1 MDMKEFYRKQ
11 MRKERLLLDMATIG
25 YQAKVK
31 ELGRELAESTEDNSE
46 DVIEQINDMKEVLT
60 DVVKDLGYYTD
71 NFMKEGKE
79 EKDERENV

>member
-11 MRKERLLLDMATIG
+11 MRKTRLLLDMATIG

-31 ELGRELAESTEDNSE
+31 ELGRDLAESTEDNSE
-46 DVIEQINDMKEVLT
+46 DIIEQIKVMKET
-60 DVVKDLGYYTD
+60 IADVVKDLGYYTE
-71 NFMKEGKE
+71 NYMKEGKE

>member
-46 DVIEQINDMKEVLT
+46 DVIEQINDMKEVLA